1 MTFNTAIE
9 EMLEKF
15 DIDTDEVKELI
26 DVTNYDIDTLELIKQ
41 DLNTIMDVI
50 PEAREKVLGK
60 EKYHKQGSTVIYSFD
75 SFEIDFLGWRKYYKG
90 EAGRPADVC
99 HKEDLGQERTVMN
112 QFGYHESSVSAVS
125 MTDRKASCFK
135 RCRCRWQDRR

>member
-9 EMLEKF
+9 EMLEKL
-15 DIDTDEVKELI
+15 DIDTDEVKKLI

-75 SFEIDFLGWRKYYKG
+75 SFEIDFLGWRKYCKG
-90 EAGRPADVC
+90 EAGRPADVLSSLLDAM
-99 HKEDLGQERTVMN
+99 KKADEDSEVRNFVID
-112 QFGYHESSVSAVS
+112 VSCNGGGSEDIAV
-125 MTDRKASCFK
+125 TILKPLALR
-135 RCRCRWQDRR
+135 